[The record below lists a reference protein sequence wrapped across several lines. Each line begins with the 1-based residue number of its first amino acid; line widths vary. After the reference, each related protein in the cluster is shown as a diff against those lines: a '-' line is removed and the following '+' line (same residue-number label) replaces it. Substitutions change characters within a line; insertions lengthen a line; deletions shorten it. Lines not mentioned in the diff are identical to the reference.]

1 MSKTNADF
9 KLKGYPTFRLYT
21 KPGVFEEFKEEK
33 LELLELKK
41 FLKKNKINGFF
52 DLNVANQPNPNLKSD
67 SPVMAPPVVTN
78 PAEFPK

>member
-41 FLKKNKINGFF
+41 FLKKNKVNGFF
-52 DLNVANQPNPNLKSD
+52 DLKVASQPNPNLKQGAED
-67 SPVMAPPVVTN
+67 MKPVTVTD
-78 PAEFPK
+78 PA